1 MHAKLGHLCWPTL
14 YIYRVVQ
21 NKPHSDSF
29 LDIMYNNSMFNAIFL
44 TYLYIFSD
52 VIIDFIIVY
61 HSLW

>member
-1 MHAKLGHLCWPTL
+1 MLAHLV
-14 YIYRVVQ
+14 YRVVQ